1 MPVPNYEACMLPL
14 MRIAEDGKEHFF
26 KDSIETISQQFKL
39 THEEKQQLLPSGSAF
54 VINNRI
60 GWARTYL
67 TKAGLLSKSKR
78 GYFQITPRGTEFLK
92 NHQTEITTKMLRQFD
107 EFNDFS
113 GKKSE
118 KQENTTKPDE
128 AIESTVTPQESIET
142 GYAAIKSALG
152 IELLTLIKS
161 VDPIRFEN
169 LVVELLVKMGYG
181 GSFKEAASVVGK
193 SGDAGIDGIIK
204 EDKLGLDVIYVQ
216 AKKWEGVVGR
226 PEIQKF
232 AGALMGQKAKKGIFI
247 TTSGFTSDAKNY
259 VESIDAK
266 IILIDG
272 TRLTELMIENNLGV
286 SVQNVYE
293 IKRIDSDYFDAEG
306 F

>member
-1 MPVPNYEACMLPL
+1 MPVPDYESCMLPL
-14 MRIAEDGKEHFF
+14 MRIAEDGKEHLF
-26 KDSIETISQQFKL
+26 KDSIETISDQFKL
-39 THEEKQQLLPSGSAF
+39 TPAERQQLLPSGSAF
-54 VINNRI
+54 VINNRV

-78 GYFQITPRGTEFLK
+78 GYFQITTRGFEFLK
-92 NHQTEITTKMLRQFD
+92 NHPNEINTKMLRQFD
-107 EFNDFS
+107 EFNDFN
-113 GKKSE
+113 GKKIE
-118 KQENTTKPDE
+118 KYEISTRLEGEP
-128 AIESTVTPQESIET
+128 ESTVTPQEAIES

-152 IELLTLIKS
+152 TELLTLIKS
-161 VDPIRFEN
+161 ISPSRFEN

-181 GSFKEAASVVGK
+181 GSFKEAASVVGR

-247 TTSGFTSDAKNY
+247 TTSGFTVDAKNY

-272 TRLTELMIENNLGV
+272 SRLTELMIENNLGV
-286 SVQNVYE
+286 SIQNTYE
-293 IKRIDSDYFDAEG
+293 LKRIDSDYFEEEG